1 MKRKDAIRSRTM
13 GKKLTIIQ
21 MLFGGVIELRSR
33 YFELKDWVV
42 IHENTDRPTKV
53 WLRFKLVET
62 IFNARVKL
70 MLA

>member
-1 MKRKDAIRSRTM
+1 M

-21 MLFGGVIELRSR
+21 MLFGDVIKLRSR
-33 YFELKDWVV
+33 YFELKDWVAV
-42 IHENTDRPTKV
+42 WSGSDRATEV

-70 MLA
+70 MLV

>member
-1 MKRKDAIRSRTM
+1 M

-21 MLFGGVIELRSR
+21 MIFGDVVELRNR
-33 YFELKDWVV
+33 YFELKDWVAV
-42 IHENTDRPTKV
+42 WSGSDRETEV

-70 MLA
+70 LTA